1 MRASIRGGG
10 GGGGVGGG
18 GWCGLSFG
26 RSVILGPH
34 FGLIYEETFGLM
46 LVGQNCITEH
56 MQFILGQY
64 TVARVIS
71 VE

>member
-1 MRASIRGGG
+1 MDLIEFCFLDACFYKGGG
-10 GGGGVGGG
+10 GG
-18 GWCGLSFG
+18 GLSFG